1 MATKSP
7 RTHNLDVPR
16 ITICDLWYAAYKER
30 GVEFDYSALQ
40 GDTSDDWLMKNMA
53 LVAYGVVHGSGRMS
67 AQGPRVGQMVD
78 SEGPYGICVAFNNNK
93 QTLNVALF
101 LKDEDGNHREQSAS
115 DQDTQPG
122 QI

>member
-7 RTHNLDVPR
+7 RTPNLDVPR
-16 ITICDLWYAAYKER
+16 ITVCDLWYAVHKEH
-30 GVEFDYSALQ
+30 GVEFSYSALQ

-53 LVAYGVVHGSGRMS
+53 LVAHGVVHGNGRMS
-67 AQGPRVGQMVD
+67 AQGPRAGQMVD
-78 SEGPYGICVAFNNNK
+78 REGPYGISVAFNNNK
-93 QTLNVALF
+93 QTLNVSLF
-101 LKDEDGNHREQSAS
+101 LEEDDGHHREQSTA